1 MEYDLAQYE
10 FEYPPV
16 DPSWTQQANPLIS
29 GASQVHGIEEVVG
42 SIPSGSTKFLSSV
55 KFETTSAA
63 QMNAVW

>member
-42 SIPSGSTKFLSSV
+42 SIPSGSTKFFFL
-55 KFETTSAA
+55 KIRDE
-63 QMNAVW
+63 